1 MTETVRGTDGDDDTL
16 RIGLRYVDTT
26 NKVNLA
32 AVEGDLRI
40 TFSGYDDSEF
50 SILLEDFD
58 VDASSLTVQGDG
70 WLVFA

>member
-1 MTETVRGTDGDDDTL
+1 MISDFGEEDTL